1 VGNIVLVEFMSLDGV
16 IQAPGN
22 AQEDPEGFPHGGW
35 TQPFF
40 DDHRRYMPEILTA
53 AGAYLFGRSTFDIF
67 AAYWPTVTDPDDRIA
82 GALNARP
89 KYVVSHTLD
98 EPTWGP
104 ATVLSG
110 AVPEKVA
117 ALKAE
122 ITDDL
127 LVIGSARLAQTLIVH
142 DLVDE
147 YRLWL
152 HPIVL
157 GSGKRLFPDR
167 ATPLTL
173 KAVDFRTTGDG
184 LVIATY
190 RRP

>member
-1 VGNIVLVEFMSLDGV
+1 VGRIVLVEFMSLDGV

-22 AQEDPEGFPHGGW
+22 DHEDPEDFFHGGW
-35 TQPFF
+35 SQPFF
-40 DDHRRYMPEILTA
+40 DDHRRYMPDTLAA

-67 AAYWPTVTDPDDRIA
+67 AAYWPTVIDPHDRIA
-82 GALNARP
+82 GALNTRP
-89 KYVVSHTLD
+89 KYVVSHSLD

-104 ATVLSG
+104 TTVLTG
-110 AVPEKVA
+110 AVPEKIG

-127 LVIGSARLAQTLIVH
+127 LVIGSARLVQTLIAH

-152 HPIVL
+152 HPVVL

-167 ATPLTL
+167 ATPLELQT
-173 KAVDFRTTGDG
+173 VDIRTTRDG